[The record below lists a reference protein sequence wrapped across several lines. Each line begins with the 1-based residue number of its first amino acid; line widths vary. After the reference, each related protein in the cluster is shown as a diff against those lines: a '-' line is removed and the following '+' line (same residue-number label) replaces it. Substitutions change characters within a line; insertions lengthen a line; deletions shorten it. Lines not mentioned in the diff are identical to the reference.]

1 MGTKANKAAKAEVNK
16 TGHSLIDQDWTNPI
30 VVKDKVDDLCHS
42 DSFDVDEDCGCD
54 KAETDNNVLNSL
66 NATKPR
72 SNFRILAGKLL
83 ENVSNIRFT
92 VTAII
97 CLTFIGTFIGFL
109 TDLVTEIAI
118 YETSKTVAQEKVQ
131 SNNAQTGEV
140 IESEN
145 SITATSESVTE
156 PANESTEVEGIS
168 YQQDLSLTKPEENPY
183 ATFAVDGVTVIESDE
198 PIIKVVNG
206 NKSLTIEESAFPTKK
221 LYVVGKESLDSGN
234 LILVTKNHTCNL
246 YYEIRE
252 DATPGNFNVL
262 VKIKK

>member
-1 MGTKANKAAKAEVNK
+1 MATKTNKTTKIEVNK
-16 TGHSLIDQDWTNPI
+16 TGDSLIDQDWTNPI
-30 VVKDKVDDLCHS
+30 LVKDRTNDLCHS

-54 KAETDNNVLNSL
+54 KAETDNNVVGL

-72 SNFRILAGKLL
+72 RNFRILAGKLL
-83 ENVSNIRFT
+83 EKIDP
-92 VTAII
+92 
-97 CLTFIGTFIGFL
+97 TFIVLPIVCVTFIAFL
-109 TDLVTEIAI
+109 TDVVTEIAI
-118 YETSKTVAQEKVQ
+118 YETSKTVAQEKVE
-131 SNNAQTGEV
+131 NNDAQTGEV

-156 PANESTEVEGIS
+156 SDTESTEVEGIS
-168 YQQDLSLTKPEENPY
+168 YQQDLSLTNPEENPY

-198 PIIKVVNG
+198 PIIEVVNG
-206 NKSLTIEESAFPTKK
+206 NKSLTIEESAFPAKK

-234 LILVTKNHTCNL
+234 LILVTKSHTFNL

>member
-54 KAETDNNVLNSL
+54 KAETDNNVVGL

-72 SNFRILAGKLL
+72 SNFRGLAGKLL
-83 ENVSNIRFT
+83 EKINPTFVVFL
-92 VTAII
+92 II
-97 CLTFIGTFIGFL
+97 CVTFIAFL
-109 TDLVTEIAI
+109 TDVVTEIAI
-118 YETSKTVAQEKVQ
+118 YETSKTVVQEKVE
-131 SNNAQTGEV
+131 NNDAQTDEV

-145 SITATSESVTE
+145 SITATSESIIE
-156 PANESTEVEGIS
+156 SANESTEVEGIA

-206 NKSLTIEESAFPTKK
+206 NKSLTIEESTFPTKK
-221 LYVVGKESLDSGN
+221 LYVVGKEGLDSGN
-234 LILVTKNHTCNL
+234 LILVTKSHTFNL

>member
-1 MGTKANKAAKAEVNK
+1 MATKTNKTTKIEANK

-30 VVKDKVDDLCHS
+30 LVKDKVDDLCHA
-42 DSFDVDEDCGCD
+42 DTFDVDEDCGCD
-54 KAETDNNVLNSL
+54 KTETDNNVLNSL

-72 SNFRILAGKLL
+72 RNFRILASNLL
-83 ENVSNIRFT
+83 EKIFDP
-92 VTAII
+92 
-97 CLTFIGTFIGFL
+97 TFIVLPIVCVTFIAFL
-109 TDLVTEIAI
+109 TDVVTEIAI
-118 YETSKTVAQEKVQ
+118 YETSKTVAQEKVEN
-131 SNNAQTGEV
+131 NNAQTGEV

-145 SITATSESVTE
+145 SITATSESIIE
-156 PANESTEVEGIS
+156 SANESTEVEGIS

-206 NKSLTIEESAFPTKK
+206 NKSLTIEESAFPAKK

-234 LILVTKNHTCNL
+234 LILVTKSHTFNL